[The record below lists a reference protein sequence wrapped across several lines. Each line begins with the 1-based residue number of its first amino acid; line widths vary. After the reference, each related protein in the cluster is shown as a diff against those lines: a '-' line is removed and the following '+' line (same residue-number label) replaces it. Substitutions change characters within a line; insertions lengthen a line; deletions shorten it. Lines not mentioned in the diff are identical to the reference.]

1 MEKLTGYLLSD
12 SHPIGRSKARVFRG
26 IGFTESNA
34 TLLQRGLMEIAKSE
48 AAGHRVASR
57 HGMKYVVDGEIP
69 TPLGSRV
76 TLRTIWIIDA
86 GQQHPRF
93 VTAYPL

>member
-1 MEKLTGYLLSD
+1 
-12 SHPIGRSKARVFRG
+12 
-26 IGFTESNA
+26 
-34 TLLQRGLMEIAKSE
+34 MEIAKSE

>member
-1 MEKLTGYLLSD
+1 
-12 SHPIGRSKARVFRG
+12 
-26 IGFTESNA
+26 
-34 TLLQRGLMEIAKSE
+34 MEIAKTE
-48 AAGHRVASR
+48 AVVQRVASR

-76 TLRTIWIIDA
+76 TLRTIWIVDE

-93 VTAYPL
+93 VTADGRTVAVLTLTESEIRFMARGEILHVRELASA